1 MTYLIIDDEHI
12 LYRTM
17 FSDIFKTKDYNVKEI
32 PRMVVPKILK
42 PLYNLH
48 YNRKINSHIF
58 LPFKMIWSNCY
69 QLHKYP
75 FDDSE
80 EYVIIF
86 LNGSLR
92 FHFSNGYLKKV
103 KKKHPNVKLAM
114 IMYDS
119 FVNPAAKRSISMIPT
134 FDYVFSFD
142 KDDCEHHNLNYI
154 YSTFSY
160 PDNIHLDNSKHTSA
174 FFIGYGSGRLKLL
187 QDTFRKITS
196 EVQDCYFGI
205 AGVSEKDIV
214 DIRDVHYN
222 VTIPYSEE
230 LQMAYNTD
238 CVVEVVKEGQTGVS
252 LRTCEAIAFNKKLL
266 TNNVKLKE
274 MPFYDS
280 RFMSVFNDPNEID
293 IEFVKANIKVKYND
307 SNIFSPINI
316 LKKLESLSETGG

>member
-12 LYRTM
+12 LYRTI

-58 LPFKMIWSNCY
+58 LPFKMIWFNCY
-69 QLHKYP
+69 QLHK
-75 FDDSE
+75 FNFVDTE
-80 EYVIIF
+80 EYIVIF

-92 FHFSNGYLKKV
+92 FHFSSGYLKKV

-119 FVNPAAKRSISMIPT
+119 FVNPAAKRSISMIPI

-142 KDDCEHHNLNYI
+142 KKDCETHGLQRI

-160 PDNIHLDNSKHTSA
+160 PDNVYSDSGKHTSA
-174 FFIGYGSGRLKLL
+174 FFFFFFSGRLKLL

-196 EVQDCYFGI
+196 DVQDCYFGI
-205 AGVSEKDIV
+205 AGVNEKDIV
-214 DIRDVHYN
+214 DIPDVHYN

-238 CVVEVVKEGQTGVS
+238 CIVEVVKEGQTGVS

-266 TNNVKLKE
+266 TNNVQIKE

-280 RFMSVFNDPNEID
+280 RFISVFTDSDEID
-293 IEFVKANIKVKYND
+293 TEFVKAKVEVKYDDN
-307 SNIFSPINI
+307 SFFSPVRI
-316 LKKLESLSETGG
+316 LQQLDSLSKKEG